1 MRSRGGRQC
10 LPPSS
15 RRERQI
21 EAGSVVRF
29 ASAAYTNISPV
40 FSTPSSLNRVQ
51 GPRRLG
57 VLGLWEA
64 MGYAMT
70 CRRRACGH
78 GEAPAGRACLVAA
91 GTECGG
97 GIVNQAAGKDG
108 VGLAARAA
116 NWHESNDRARARP

>member
-15 RRERQI
+15 RRERHI

-29 ASAAYTNISPV
+29 ASTAYTNISPV
-40 FSTPSSLNRVQ
+40 FFHPQQLESRSR
-51 GPRRLG
+51 PRRLS

-70 CRRRACGH
+70 CRRRLRGH
-78 GEAPAGRACLVAA
+78 GEAPAKVAHGWLRAEQSAA
-91 GTECGG
+91 A
-97 GIVNQAAGKDG
+97 V
-108 VGLAARAA
+108 
-116 NWHESNDRARARP
+116 S